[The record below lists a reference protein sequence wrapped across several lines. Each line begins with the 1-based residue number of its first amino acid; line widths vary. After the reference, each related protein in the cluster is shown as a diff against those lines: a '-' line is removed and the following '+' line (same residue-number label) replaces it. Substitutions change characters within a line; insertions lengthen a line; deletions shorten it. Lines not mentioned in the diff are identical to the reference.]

1 MPLDYLPTNDRELLA
16 WLKNFTTTATA
27 NKSTLGLTEAELTEM
42 TDARNTLDAKLTAND
57 TAQRVAIA
65 ATEEKNRAHQAAAS
79 LARKRAR
86 AIQARDSVPDSLRDQ
101 LGLTVRDAT
110 RTSGL
115 PETPPELL
123 ATPHA
128 DGTNTLKW
136 KAGGNK
142 PGTQYLIEART
153 GESAVWRWWMP
164 LPKRATPTPARLPV
178 RKCATG
184 YVPSAVT
191 RPAATAM
198 KRESTADS
206 LLTAAAHPMVDEAGA
221 AHLLRGVEIAAIED
235 EVAAHRGL
243 EFLQIDLL
251 ELVPLRHHHGG
262 VGSLGGLEGALGVG
276 DLREDL
282 LAVLHRDRIEGDD
295 LAAAREH
302 RRDDVQ

>member
-153 GESAVWRWWMP
+153 GESAVWA
-164 LPKRATPTPARLPV
+164 LV
-178 RKCATG
+178 D
-184 YVPSAVT
+184 AVT
-191 RPAATAM
+191 KTSYTHTGQTPGQKVRYRVRA
-198 KRESTADS
+198 KRSDTTS
-206 LLTAAAHPMVDEAGA
+206 SYSNEAG
-221 AHLLRGVEIAAIED
+221 VY
-235 EVAAHRGL
+235 
-243 EFLQIDLL
+243 
-251 ELVPLRHHHGG
+251 GG
-262 VGSLGGLEGALGVG
+262 
-276 DLREDL
+276 
-282 LAVLHRDRIEGDD
+282 
-295 LAAAREH
+295 
-302 RRDDVQ
+302 